1 MNIIIGMNPGWFHD
15 GKNGS
20 RMVLGWLQD
29 GSRII
34 SGWLGRFQ
42 DGSYLAKINY
52 PKILDCIKDLTDWSR
67 FRICT
72 CFCMQKF
79 HLGLNR

>member
-1 MNIIIGMNPGWFHD
+1 MVRMNIIIGMNPGWFHD

-34 SGWLGRFQ
+34 PGWL
-42 DGSYLAKINY
+42 
-52 PKILDCIKDLTDWSR
+52 
-67 FRICT
+67 
-72 CFCMQKF
+72 
-79 HLGLNR
+79 